1 MEDQKQIVKIEEYC
15 RTVRVA
21 SYEVGAQS
29 TLKLSALL
37 HMCQETSENHLAAL
51 GIGYQ
56 KMKEDGIVFLIITN
70 TVKIHRM
77 PANAEI
83 VTIKTHPRGSDKA
96 QFYRDFQ
103 IYAGEELLAGVMQS
117 SVAANPLNHK
127 ILRPQEFYAYGIFV
141 DERVA
146 PEARLTR
153 IRAKGLEPLG
163 ERVVRYSDLDY
174 NGHINNTIYGDI
186 FEDFIP
192 GGMMGRCLRAV
203 QIDYINESMLGETL
217 ELFGGEE
224 DGVVTLQGFNPR
236 GLGFSARALVEDS
249 PAE

>member
-1 MEDQKQIVKIEEYC
+1 MENEKQMVKIEEYS

-21 SYEVGAQS
+21 SYEVGLQN

-37 HMCQETSENHLAAL
+37 HMCQETSENHLASL

-70 TVKIHRM
+70 AVKIHRM
-77 PANAEI
+77 PASAEV

-103 IYAGEELLAGVMQS
+103 IYAGEELLADVMQS

-141 DERVA
+141 DEKVP
-146 PEARLTR
+146 PEDRLTR
-153 IRAKGLEPLG
+153 IRAKGLSELG
-163 ERVVRYSDLDY
+163 ERPVRYSDLDY
-174 NGHINNTIYGDI
+174 NGHVNNTIYGDI
-186 FEDFIP
+186 VEDFLP
-192 GGMMGRCLRAV
+192 GGMIGRQLRAV
-203 QIDYINESMLGETL
+203 QIDYVNESMLGETL
-217 ELFGGEE
+217 QLFGGEE
-224 DGVVTLQGFNPR
+224 DGIITLQGFNPR
-236 GLGFSARALVEDS
+236 GLGFSARVL
-249 PAE
+249 AENIEE